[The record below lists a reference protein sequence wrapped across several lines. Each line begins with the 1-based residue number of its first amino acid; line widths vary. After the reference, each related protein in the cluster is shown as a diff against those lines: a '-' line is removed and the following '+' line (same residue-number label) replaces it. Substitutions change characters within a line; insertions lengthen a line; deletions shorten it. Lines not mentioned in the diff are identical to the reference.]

1 MSILCLTPRRFEDDR
16 GWFAEVFSA
25 RRFSAQVPNLTF
37 VQDNHSHSK
46 RSGTVRGLHFQ
57 TPPHAQAKLVSCIQG
72 AIFDVAVDIRLGS
85 PTYGQYVTAE
95 LTAKNGRQLFIP
107 AGFAHGLMTLE
118 PDTQV
123 VYKVSDFYAPECDT
137 GLRWND
143 PDIGIVWPPSTNT
156 AALSAKD
163 EVLPLFKDFQS
174 PFPYDGHPMTL
185 TEV

>member
-1 MSILCLTPRRFEDDR
+1 MNILSLTPRRFEDDR
-16 GWFAEVFSA
+16 GWFAETFSA
-25 RRFSAQVPNLTF
+25 RIFSVHVPNLTF

-46 RSGTVRGLHFQ
+46 LPGTVRGLHFQ

-85 PTYGQYVTAE
+85 PTYGLYVSAE
-95 LTAKNGRQLFIP
+95 LSAKNGRQLFIP
-107 AGFAHGLMTLE
+107 TGFAHGLMTLE

-123 VYKVSDFYAPECDT
+123 VYKVSDFYAPECDA

-143 PDIGIVWPPSTNT
+143 QDIGIAWPLPTDNV
-156 AALSAKD
+156 ALSAKD
-163 EVLPLFKDFQS
+163 EVLPFLKDFKS
-174 PFPYDGHPMTL
+174 PFSYDGQPMTL